1 MTKAVIYVLGKQK
14 VVSGAKKIVHYIE
27 GGSGDDKT
35 LIQALIEIGPPSE
48 EPVLP
53 HLESKHNS
61 VISMAIQ
68 LLADVGGEKG
78 VDPVEKLTTTKDE
91 QVANAVK
98 TTSSRIE
105 ECLKK

>member
-1 MTKAVIYVLGKQK
+1 MRRLM
-14 VVSGAKKIVHYIE
+14 
-27 GGSGDDKT
+27 
-35 LIQALIEIGPPSE
+35 L
-48 EPVLP
+48 
-53 HLESKHNS
+53 
-61 VISMAIQ
+61 AIQ
-68 LLADVGGEKG
+68 VLADVGGEKG